1 MTIKYIIMS
10 LFYRKLIKT
19 DEFKK
24 LISTYVNDLNN
35 VLDKTVDY
43 IDNNKDG
50 YISTGEILY
59 LISAINKKLTKIIK
73 AIK

>member
-1 MTIKYIIMS
+1 MTIKYLFMS
-10 LFYRKLIKT
+10 IFYKKLITTK
-19 DEFKK
+19 EFKK
-24 LISTYVNDLNN
+24 LISTYVNDLQN

-43 IDNNKDG
+43 IDSNKDG
-50 YISTGEILY
+50 YITTGEILY